1 MARSTLL
8 IALLSIFAVSM
19 SAQTVAYDYHPHN
32 KTVEFT
38 SSNLPIVV
46 IKLDEKMK
54 PKDDDQRT
62 SATITIL
69 DRKDGQPNLMS
80 SISESPDYTDESIFN
95 YYGKIGI
102 KFRGNTSF
110 NNNNQNGGYSISG
123 KVPFTIRTVE
133 GSVGAPVDALTAK
146 KRDANILDM
155 GTHYDWV
162 LIAPFAD
169 KSLIRDALVFDLQ
182 RDYLEY
188 SPRVKY
194 CELVLE
200 DVYQG
205 VFVVT
210 ARARRGES
218 RVDLPKPGDDGD
230 ALTGGYM
237 LNIDRNDGEGFY
249 SKNPNLTSDG
259 NPMANTD
266 RYYYT
271 YFQCTY
277 PDFVDHSPKQLN
289 YIKGFIDDLEAS
301 LLSPD
306 FDIPEYGGY
315 RNYID
320 ATSAIDYI
328 LTQEY
333 TANADGYRLSTPVYK
348 YNDERDPRLKFSLW
362 DLNMSIGN
370 INYLW
375 TPGHR
380 NGRPDTEGWLYYEQN
395 DIIQAKNH
403 SASAPFWFSR
413 MMEDDS
419 FVTELRQRWCQYR
432 STTHSDDAIAHRV
445 DSMVVLLDQAQTRNY
460 TAWNALQMDV
470 FPEALDHIKTWEG
483 QIEFVKEF
491 LWERMYWMDEEFG
504 LAPVNTI
511 TNGTPT
517 PSIACLGVTVTIT
530 ADAAPDDEMFY
541 CWEGNDA
548 GLLDNARSATATFTM
563 PAGNVDITATYGPI
577 IGTENADATGSMF
590 VYPNPAEEYITI
602 AGLQKNGKYE
612 IVNQVGQT
620 LQSGAATGGE
630 AIDISALPTGYYIVK
645 TGGASLSFVK
655 R

>member
-1 MARSTLL
+1 MTRTTLL
-8 IALLSIFAVSM
+8 IALLSVFAAST
-19 SAQTVAYDYHPHN
+19 SAQTVSYDYHPHKKN
-32 KTVEFT
+32 VEFT

-54 PKDDDQRT
+54 AKDDDQRT
-62 SATITIL
+62 SATMTIL

-80 SISESPDYTDESIFN
+80 SLSGVPDYSDETIFN
-95 YYGKIGI
+95 EHGKIGI
-102 KFRGNTSF
+102 KFRGSTSF
-110 NNNNQNGGYSISG
+110 NLSD
-123 KVPFTIRTVE
+123 KKPFTIRTVE
-133 GSVGAPVDALTAK
+133 GAVGAPVDAVTAK

-155 GTHYDWV
+155 GAHYDWV
-162 LIAPFAD
+162 LIAPYAD
-169 KSLIRDALVFDLQ
+169 KSLIRDALAFDLQ

-188 SPRVKY
+188 SPRVKF
-194 CELVLE
+194 CELVIE
-200 DVYQG
+200 DIYQG
-205 VFVVT
+205 VYIVT

-218 RVDLPKPGDDGD
+218 RIDLPKPGNEGD
-230 ALTGGYM
+230 ALTGGYL

-249 SKNPNLTSDG
+249 SNNSNLTSDG
-259 NPMANTD
+259 KPMKNTD
-266 RYYYT
+266 RYYYS

-277 PDFVDHSPKQLN
+277 PDLIDHTPEQLD
-289 YIKGFIDDLEAS
+289 YIKGFIDNLEAS

-306 FDIPEYGGY
+306 FDIPEYGY
-315 RNYID
+315 RSYID

-375 TPGHR
+375 WPAHR
-380 NGRPDTEGWLYYEQN
+380 DNRPSTEGWLYYELN
-395 DIIQAKNH
+395 DIVQAKNH

-413 MMEDDS
+413 MMQDES

-432 STTHSDDAIAHRV
+432 STTHSDEALNHRI
-445 DSMVVLLDQAQTRNY
+445 DSMVVLLDQAQARNY
-460 TAWNALQMDV
+460 TAWNTLQMDV
-470 FPEALDHIKTWEG
+470 FPNALSHIKTWEG
-483 QIEFVKEF
+483 QIEFIKEF
-491 LWERMYWMDEEFG
+491 LGERMYWMDQEFG
-504 LAPVNTI
+504 LTPVSTI
-511 TNGTPT
+511 TNGIPT
-517 PSIACLGVTVTIT
+517 PSIACEGITVTVT
-530 ADAAPDDEMFY
+530 ADAAPDGEKFY

-548 GLLDNARSATATFTM
+548 ELLNDARSATTTFTM
-563 PAGNVDITATYGPI
+563 PAGNVDIKATYGPI
-577 IGTENADATGSMF
+577 IGTENTDTDTMF
-590 VYPNPAEEYITI
+590 VYPSPAEGYITI

-620 LQSGAATGGE
+620 LQSGTATGGE
-630 AIDISALPTGYYIVK
+630 TIDISALPAGYYIVK
-645 TGGASLSFVK
+645 AGGASLSFVK

>member
-1 MARSTLL
+1 MTRTTLL

-54 PKDDDQRT
+54 AKDADQRT

-80 SISESPDYTDESIFN
+80 SISENPDYTDETIFN
-95 YYGKIGI
+95 YHGKIGI

-110 NNNNQNGGYSISG
+110 NLSD
-123 KVPFTIRTVE
+123 KKPFNIRTVE
-133 GSVGAPVDALTAK
+133 GAVDAPVDALTAK

-155 GTHYDWV
+155 GIHYDWV
-162 LIAPFAD
+162 FIAPYAD

-188 SPRVKY
+188 SPRVKF
-194 CELVLE
+194 CELVIE
-200 DVYQG
+200 GVYQG

-218 RVDLPKPGDDGD
+218 RIDLPKPGDDGD
-230 ALTGGYM
+230 ALTGGYL
-237 LNIDRNDGEGFY
+237 LNIDRPNNEGFY
-249 SKNPNLTSDG
+249 SKNPNLTSNG
-259 NPMANTD
+259 SPMANTD
-266 RYYYT
+266 RYYYS

-277 PDFVDHSPKQLN
+277 PDFIDHSPEQLN
-289 YIKGFIDDLEAS
+289 YIKGFIDNLEES

-306 FDIPEYGGY
+306 FNTTEYGY

-328 LTQEY
+328 LAQEY

-348 YNDERDPRLKFSLW
+348 YNDDRDPRLKFSLW

-375 TPGHR
+375 WPAHR
-380 NGRPDTEGWLYYEQN
+380 NNRPSTEGWLYYEQN
-395 DIIQAKNH
+395 DIIQAQKH

-432 STTHSDDAIAHRV
+432 STTHSDEAINSRI
-445 DSMVVLLDQAQTRNY
+445 DSMATLLDEAQIRNY
-460 TAWNALQMDV
+460 VAWNILQQDIFPNALS
-470 FPEALDHIKTWEG
+470 HIKTWEG

-504 LAPVNTI
+504 LTPVNTI

-517 PSIACLGVTVTIT
+517 PSIACPGVTVTII

-548 GLLDNARSATATFTM
+548 GLLDDARSATATFTM
-563 PAGNVDITATYGPI
+563 PTSNAINITATYGPI
-577 IGTENADATGSMF
+577 IGVENADATDSMF
-590 VYPNPAEEYITI
+590 VYPNPAEGYITI

-620 LQSGAATGGE
+620 LQSGTATGGE
-630 AIDISALPTGYYIVK
+630 AIDISALPAGYYIIK
-645 TGGASLSFVK
+645 TGDASLSFVK